1 MEHVIF
7 VPAIYHVDEISQ
19 LASFLSFIE
28 SRITVK
34 DKKIILYLY
43 SNRQVEDKDINF
55 LKTLPLSQI
64 VICKNELFSDW
75 EWPYIEAITQHIN
88 TIKPHAVI
96 SISSDFIKSILA
108 RVAARFSCGFA
119 VDCTD
124 LIFDESTHN
133 YSFLKP
139 AYAGNIN
146 AEILVKNSSIVFAT
160 LKIKNVAEC
169 SFETIDSKVE
179 IVESLFENF
188 EPFSGR
194 IKIIEKNLAQ
204 NIDNKLES
212 AKIVIGVGRGI
223 KDKENLKYAF
233 ELANILN
240 GAVGVTRPL
249 VDMGWLDKE
258 YQIGQSGKIV
268 SPQIYFAFG
277 VSGAAHHICGIGNP
291 KLIIAVNKNKDAQIF
306 KIAHYGIVA
315 DATSAMKS
323 FIKAFKSR
331 LKDC

>member
-7 VPAIYHVDEISQ
+7 VPAIYHIGDVSQ
-19 LASFLSFIE
+19 LGSLFSFID
-28 SRITVK
+28 SRITIK
-34 DKKIILYLY
+34 GKKIILYLY
-43 SNRQVEDKDINF
+43 TNSQVKDKDINY
-55 LKTLPLSQI
+55 LKTLPVSQI
-64 VICKNELFSDW
+64 VICENKLFSGW
-75 EWPYIEAITQHIN
+75 ELPYIDAITQHIN
-88 TIKPHAVI
+88 IIKPHAVI

-124 LIFDESTHN
+124 IIFDESTYK

-160 LKIKNVAEC
+160 LKIKNADEC
-169 SFETIDSKVE
+169 SFETIDNKVE
-179 IVESLFENF
+179 VINTLIENI
-188 EPFSGR
+188 EPFAV
-194 IKIIEKNLAQ
+194 KVIEKNLAHD
-204 NIDNKLES
+204 IDNKLES

-240 GAVGVTRPL
+240 AAVGVTRPL
-249 VDMGWLDKE
+249 VDMGWVDKE
-258 YQIGQSGKIV
+258 YQIGQSGKII

-277 VSGAAHHICGIGNP
+277 ISGAAHHVCGIGSP
-291 KLIIAVNKNKDAQIF
+291 KLIIAVNKNRDAQIF

-315 DATSAMKS
+315 DATHALKS
-323 FIKAFKSR
+323 FVKIFKS
-331 LKDC
+331 KVKGC

>member
-7 VPAIYHVDEISQ
+7 VPAIYHIDEISQ
-19 LASFLSFIE
+19 LASLLSFID
-28 SRITVK
+28 SRIEVK
-34 DKKIILYLY
+34 DKKIVLYLY
-43 SNRQVEDKDINF
+43 SNRKVEDKDINY
-55 LKTLPLSQI
+55 LKTFPANQI
-64 VICKNELFSDW
+64 VVSENELFSDW
-75 EWPYIEAITQHIN
+75 EWPYIEAITQHIS

-96 SISSDFIKSILA
+96 STSSDFIKSILA

-124 LIFDESTHN
+124 LIFDEGTHN

-146 AEILVKNSSIVFAT
+146 AKILVKNSSIVFAT

-169 SFETIDSKVE
+169 FFEAVDKKVE
-179 IVESLFENF
+179 IVESLFEGLK
-188 EPFSGR
+188 PFSGK

-233 ELANILN
+233 ELANLLN

-249 VDMGWLDKE
+249 VDMGWIDKE
-258 YQIGQSGKIV
+258 YQIGQSGKVV

-277 VSGAAHHICGIGNP
+277 VSGAAHHICGIGSP

-315 DATSAMKS
+315 DATSVMKS

-331 LKDC
+331 LKGC

>member
-7 VPAIYHVDEISQ
+7 VPAIYHIDEISQ
-19 LASFLSFIE
+19 LASLLSFID
-28 SRITVK
+28 SRIEVK
-34 DKKIILYLY
+34 DKKIVLYLY
-43 SNRQVEDKDINF
+43 SNRKVEDKDINY
-55 LKTLPLSQI
+55 LKTFPANQI
-64 VICKNELFSDW
+64 VVSENELFSDW

-96 SISSDFIKSILA
+96 STSSDFIKSILA

-124 LIFDESTHN
+124 LIFDEGTHN

-146 AEILVKNSSIVFAT
+146 AKILVKNSSIVFAT

-169 SFETIDSKVE
+169 SFEAVDKKVE
-179 IVESLFENF
+179 IVESLFEGLK
-188 EPFSGR
+188 PFSGK

-233 ELANILN
+233 ELANLLN

-249 VDMGWLDKE
+249 VDMGWIDKE
-258 YQIGQSGKIV
+258 YQIGQSGKVV

-277 VSGAAHHICGIGNP
+277 VSGAAHHICGIGSP

-315 DATSAMKS
+315 DATSVMKS

-331 LKDC
+331 LKGC